1 MSLASMEKHLFNLKF
16 AAKELERSSKKCDKE
31 EKAEKLKL
39 KKAIEKGN
47 MEVARIHAENAIR
60 NHSFRIIFEVSYLSC
75 FLLNLFDSFVF
86 LCFSFVRN
94 IRSAWY

>member
-1 MSLASMEKHLFNLKF
+1 MEKHLFNLKF

-47 MEVARIHAENAIR
+47 MEVRGR
-60 NHSFRIIFEVSYLSC
+60 KT
-75 FLLNLFDSFVF
+75 
-86 LCFSFVRN
+86 N
-94 IRSAWY
+94 INE

>member
-16 AAKELERSSKKCDKE
+16 AAKDLERCSKKCDKE

-47 MEVARIHAENAIR
+47 HEVVFF
-60 NHSFRIIFEVSYLSC
+60 SFLKQYLSQ
-75 FLLNLFDSFVF
+75 FDHRLLESTQKMQ
-86 LCFSFVRN
+86 FVRR
-94 IRSAWY
+94 ISL

>member
-60 NHSFRIIFEVSYLSC
+60 NVFDCLSPVP
-75 FLLNLFDSFVF
+75 FLSRLFSTFTYQYY
-86 LCFSFVRN
+86 
-94 IRSAWY
+94 RSKTS

>member
-16 AAKELERSSKKCDKE
+16 AAKDLERCSKKCDKE

-47 MEVARIHAENAIR
+47 HEVDQSE
-60 NHSFRIIFEVSYLSC
+60 
-75 FLLNLFDSFVF
+75 
-86 LCFSFVRN
+86 
-94 IRSAWY
+94 